1 MPRQGD
7 RACAFCRVASGE
19 GPVQLVFEDD
29 GALAF
34 LDHRPLL
41 KGHCLL
47 VPRRHYAALNDVP
60 APEIGPLF
68 HKVQWLAAAVEKA
81 MAADGSF
88 VAINTKV
95 SQSVPHLHV
104 HVVPRWHDDGLFS
117 PRLIWK
123 RRPYRDEDERK
134 AVRDAIRTALETT

>member
-1 MPRQGD
+1 VPRKAAG
-7 RACAFCRVASGE
+7 ACAFCKVASGE
-19 GPVQLVFEDD
+19 SSAQLVFEDD

-47 VPRRHYAALNDVP
+47 VPRPHYGSLNDVP

-68 HKVQWLAAAVEKA
+68 HKVQWLADAVEKA

-104 HVVPRWHDDGLFS
+104 HVVPRWQGDGLFS
-117 PRLIWK
+117 PKLVWK
-123 RRPYRDEDERK
+123 RRPYRDETEMEE
-134 AVRDAIRTALETT
+134 VRDAIRAALGST

>member
-1 MPRQGD
+1 VPHQD
-7 RACAFCRVASGE
+7 APACAFCEVANGA
-19 GPVQLVFEDD
+19 GPAQLVFEDD

-34 LDHRPLL
+34 LDRRPLL

-47 VPRRHYAALNDVP
+47 VPRRHYGALDDVP

-88 VAINTKV
+88 VAINTRV

-104 HVVPRWHDDGLFS
+104 HVVPRWQGDGLFS
-117 PRLIWK
+117 PKLVWK
-123 RRPYRDEDERK
+123 RRPYRDDTEMK
-134 AVRDAIRTALETT
+134 AVRDAIRAALETT